1 MKEMFIGILLTIG
14 FCSCTISQSINDN
27 TQVEISDSEIPVPTL
42 KHFCD
47 LTVELSPIVEMGNGR
62 AGKRRI
68 IPIIGGDVRGE
79 RVSGKILDVGAD
91 WQTILADGTA
101 ELVARY
107 AFRTDDGAVIEIV
120 NYGFRH
126 GSPDVIAAIASG
138 KQVSP
143 SEYYMRT
150 HARLE
155 TGDPRYQWVNNKLFV
170 GTGGKIKDKVW
181 ISLYEIE

>member
-1 MKEMFIGILLTIG
+1 MKNIIFTLLVLG
-14 FCSCTISQSINDN
+14 YCSCATSQSTNSKLLKD
-27 TQVEISDSEIPVPTL
+27 TSQSTIPIPTL
-42 KHFCD
+42 HHFCD
-47 LTVELSPIVEMGNGR
+47 LTVELNPIVELGIGR

-68 IPIIGGDVRGE
+68 IPIIGGEVRGE
-79 RVSGKILDVGAD
+79 RINGKILDVGAD

-107 AFRTDDGAVIEIV
+107 AFETDDGAVIEII

-126 GSPDVIAAIASG
+126 GSPEVIAAIANG
-138 KQVSP
+138 KEVPP

-170 GTGGKIKDKVW
+170 GSGGKVKDKVW
-181 ISLYEIE
+181 ISLYEIK